1 MGGGLRK
8 VVSPLLAASLLELE
22 NIMWE
27 LVQDLGKACQRKN
40 TGNRNVDENVCV
52 WRGRGVVGRPH
63 PPENARGWET
73 VRESPF

>member
-8 VVSPLLAASLLELE
+8 VVSPLLDASLLELE

-27 LVQDLGKACQRKN
+27 LVQDLGKTCQRRN

-52 WRGRGVVGRPH
+52 GWGGVGSGQASSSRKCKRLG
-63 PPENARGWET
+63 NCT
-73 VRESPF
+73 

>member
-52 WRGRGVVGRPH
+52 GGAGGSGQASSSRKCKRLG
-63 PPENARGWET
+63 NCT
-73 VRESPF
+73 